1 MEEQTEHTCT
11 EEAKEKMLIQDRN
24 NRLERIRRFSLMSD
38 EFMPVVLQD
47 PQACQYVLRVI
58 TGRKDLIVKEV
69 RTQYRISKSSA
80 RDVILDVLAE
90 DMKGDLYNVEIQVRT
105 SGIDHA
111 RRTRFH
117 GAMIDSEILQKGT
130 EFRDL
135 PEVWI
140 IYISE
145 QDLWKQGKVV
155 YHVKKTFEGTEVA
168 YDDGLHMTYV
178 NAAVKEDSEVGRM
191 MEYFRTADPEDM
203 SHGALSKRVHFLKC
217 EEGGAEIMCKIAEEF
232 REEGRMEGRLEGRM
246 EGRMEGC
253 LEGRRAALREA
264 ALNLKKMGMASELI
278 AKAIGKSLEQLNQF
292 LEEPDIA

>member
-1 MEEQTEHTCT
+1 MEEVREVCAFR
-11 EEAKEKMLIQDRN
+11 EGAEKKRLKEKEQC
-24 NRLERIRRFSLMSD
+24 LERMRRFSLMSD

-145 QDLWKQGKVV
+145 QDFWKQGKIV

-178 NAAVKEDSEVGRM
+178 NAAVKEDSEVGKM

-217 EEGGAEIMCKIAEEF
+217 EEGGAEIMCKIADEF
-232 REEGRMEGRLEGRM
+232 REEGRMEGRLEGR
-246 EGRMEGC
+246 
-253 LEGRRAALREA
+253 RAALHEA

-278 AKAIGKSLEQLNQF
+278 AQAIGKSLEQLKIF
-292 LEEPDIA
+292 LEEPESNG

>member
-11 EEAKEKMLIQDRN
+11 EEVKGKMLIQDRKQ
-24 NRLERIRRFSLMSD
+24 RLERIRRFSLMSD

-58 TGRKDLIVKEV
+58 TGRKDLVVKEV
-69 RTQYRISKSSA
+69 RTQYRISKASA
-80 RDVILDVLAE
+80 RDVILDELVE
-90 DMKGDLYNVEIQVRT
+90 DMKGHLYNIEIQVRT

-117 GAMIDSEILQKGT
+117 GAMIDSEMLQKGT
-130 EFRDL
+130 EFKDL

-155 YHVKKTFEGTEVA
+155 YHVKKTFEGTEVT

-178 NAAVKEDSEVGRM
+178 NATVKEDSEVGRM
-191 MEYFRTADPEDM
+191 MEYFRTPDPEDM
-203 SHGALSKRVHFLKC
+203 SHGALSERVHFLKC

-232 REEGRMEGRLEGRM
+232 REEGRREGRMAGRM
-246 EGRMEGC
+246 EGHH
-253 LEGRRAALREA
+253 AALRET

-278 AKAIGKSLEQLNQF
+278 AQAIGKSLEQLKPF
-292 LEEPDIA
+292 MEEPESNG